1 MSVNS
6 MENEWTRRG
15 VLEICGKRKFHATTI
30 ANLVFVLIFCI
41 VVSYHYSK
49 VKGYEISCDCL
60 HLWVQFGSIV
70 RIEYDHSM
78 EMGIGVPRSLESFMV
93 GGKWGS

>member
-49 VKGYEISCDCL
+49 VKGTKSHATVCI
-60 HLWVQFGSIV
+60 FGCNLVALSELNTI
-70 RIEYDHSM
+70 IQWKWAL
-78 EMGIGVPRSLESFMV
+78 GSLEV
-93 GGKWGS
+93 